1 MKNKLFLIT
10 SLLIINGSLISQ
22 VPNYVPQNGL
32 SGWWPFNGNADDESN
47 NGNDGIVYDA
57 NLTQDRYGNP
67 NSAYNF
73 NGVSDYIEVLD
84 DNSLD
89 FTNSYSLS
97 AWYRTTDN
105 FAYNQTI
112 LGKGNDIGGS
122 GYNMT
127 INSAIISY
135 DNLQIQSGFNNGLEF
150 VDGVINGAAMIPSVD
165 IFTINWHHIIGTYD
179 GNTAKLYIDGVLM
192 DTIQIEFSLSISEQ
206 PLLFGNET
214 NTLYRYFEGDIDDIG
229 MWNRAL
235 TNDEVLK
242 LHRASSPETSTNT
255 SGHII
260 NNFDINLDIYPNPT
274 IDVVN
279 IDFHDLNKF
288 EGGKVKIMN
297 MSGQIVYEENITQSK
312 MTISVVDRFSKGIY
326 IVTTTDSDGN
336 ILSNEKM
343 IVQ

>member
-1 MKNKLFLIT
+1 MKSNFFVVCFL
-10 SLLIINGSLISQ
+10 LLSNLALTQI
-22 VPNYVPQNGL
+22 PNYVPTNGL
-32 SGWWPFNGNADDESN
+32 VGWWPFNSNANDESEYT
-47 NGNDGIVYDA
+47 NDGLVYGA
-57 NLTQDRYGNP
+57 TLTQDRYGNP

-97 AWYRTTDN
+97 AWYRTTDD
-105 FAYNQTI
+105 FTYNQTI

-135 DNLQIQSGFNNGLEF
+135 DNLQIQSGFNNGLGF
-150 VDGVINGAAMIPSVD
+150 VDGVINGAAMTPSVD
-165 IFTINWHHIIGTYD
+165 IFTTNWHHIIGTYD

-214 NTLYRYFEGDIDDIG
+214 HTLYRYFEGDIDDIG
-229 MWNRAL
+229 LWNRAL

-242 LHRASSPETSTNT
+242 LYRASSPETTTNT
-255 SGHII
+255 GGHVI

-274 IDVVN
+274 TDVVN

-288 EGGKVKIMN
+288 EGGKVKIMS

-312 MTISVVDRFSKGIY
+312 MTLSVVDRFSKGIY
-326 IVTTTDSDGN
+326 IVTTTDSGGN
-336 ILSNEKM
+336 ILSNEKL